1 MRKLIADYQ
10 HARTSSHDES
20 PEDSA
25 ILRASVRQDRTG
37 FYARVIKPK
46 HQVIAE
52 TAGSLAAL
60 RQTARTGLALTA
72 YRRKNGTYPE
82 RLEQLVPAWLTS
94 VPLDP
99 HDGQPLRMKRVRI
112 YCGLP
117 TVKRCGRRGR
127 TARNFSSW
135 RVAPIFRLNAGDK

>member
-1 MRKLIADYQ
+1 MMSWRWAKLIADYQ
-10 HARTSSHDES
+10 YARTSSHDET
-20 PEDSA
+20 PEDWA
-25 ILRASVRQDRTG
+25 IFRASVRQDRTG
-37 FYARVIKPK
+37 FYGALDIKPK

-82 RLEQLVPAWLTS
+82 RLEQLVPVWRKFS

-99 HDGQPLRMKRVRI
+99 
-112 YCGLP
+112 
-117 TVKRCGRRGR
+117 
-127 TARNFSSW
+127 ARW
-135 RVAPIFRLNAGDK
+135 